1 MLGLATTRIRPLTE
15 DSFNE
20 IVELAGGKRAHP
32 DQDRRAARNADY
44 ILGDAVIELKIL
56 DDEGLSKAERQT
68 KLAALF
74 TALDP
79 DKPVRVLDRE
89 LLDLAGQRAY
99 DRAMEGPIKGAVK
112 SAKGQLVQSR
122 SEFPETKR
130 SILMLIN
137 NANTALD
144 HDEIVQMVGRRA
156 RNDTDDVDGVVV
168 AGAYLHSDGFDT
180 FALWPIDYVP
190 ISLDQPFPEYEALRD
205 AFHGYAER
213 SMTGAIING
222 LSADLT
228 KGPILDTG
236 FKFDGKMFVKPAPP
250 LGKSSDFYI
259 NGRPRLNSTGIETSP
274 IVGLTFPEFDRN
286 EWAKFRAYMPED
298 DSLGERFEDWVAE
311 REEAI
316 SRGTLL
322 KPLVPIAVTFDAW
335 ISSLNGG
342 AASRHFKP
350 VRDYAN
356 RLYQR
361 AITNV
366 IDGARDLEKTKV
378 IPSRYV
384 LAVTELIGQDQ
395 ANDVSHIFLVEEH
408 PGGGPLITALVRNA
422 QIFHLHA
429 CTLGA
434 SYAVK
439 HGVTSLR
446 WKKVMTYAWS

>member
-1 MLGLATTRIRPLTE
+1 MLGLASTRIRPLTE
-15 DSFNE
+15 ECFDE
-20 IVELAGGKRAHP
+20 IVELAGGRRAHP
-32 DQDRRAARNADY
+32 DHDRRAARNADY
-44 ILGDAVIELKIL
+44 ILGDAVLELKIL
-56 DDEGLSKAERQT
+56 DDEGLSKVERQA

-79 DKPVRVLDRE
+79 DRPVHVLDRQ
-89 LLDLAGQRAY
+89 LLDQAGQRAY
-99 DRAMEGPIKGAVK
+99 DRALEGPIKGAVK
-112 SAKGQLVQSR
+112 SAKVQLVQSR

-130 SILMLIN
+130 SILMIVN

-156 RNDTDDVDGVVV
+156 RNDTDDIDGVVV

-180 FALWPIDYVP
+180 CALWPIDYVP
-190 ISLDQPFPEYEALRD
+190 IFLDRAFPEYDALRD

-213 SMTGAIING
+213 AMTDAIIDG
-222 LSADLT
+222 LAADMT

-236 FKFDGKMFVKPAPP
+236 FEFDGRTFVKPAPP
-250 LGKSSDFYI
+250 LGESSDFYI
-259 NGRPRLNSTGIETSP
+259 NGRPRLNSTGIEASP
-274 IVGLTFPEFDRN
+274 TVGLIFPELDRN
-286 EWAKFRAYMPED
+286 EWGKFRAYMPEEVW
-298 DSLGERFEDWVAE
+298 LGERFEDWIAE

-316 SRGTLL
+316 SQGTPL
-322 KPLVPIAVTFDAW
+322 KPLVPMAVTFDGW
-335 ISSLNGG
+335 IASLDG
-342 AASRHFKP
+342 ASPPSYFRP
-350 VRDYAN
+350 VCDYAN

-366 IDGARDLEKTKV
+366 LDGAQDLEKTKV
-378 IPSRYV
+378 FPSRYV

-395 ANDVSHIFLVEEH
+395 ANDVSHIFLVEERL
-408 PGGGPLITALVRNA
+408 GGEPRMTALVRNA
-422 QIFHLHA
+422 RIFHQHA

-439 HGVTSLR
+439 HGVASLR

>member
-15 DSFNE
+15 DIFND
-20 IVELAGGKRAHP
+20 IFELAGGRRAHP
-32 DQDRRAARNADY
+32 DHDRRAARNADY

-56 DDEGLSKAERQT
+56 DDEGLSKVERQA

-79 DKPVRVLDRE
+79 DRPVYVLDCD
-89 LLDLAGQRAY
+89 LLDLAGQRVY
-99 DRAMEGPIKGAVK
+99 DRAMESPIKGAVK

-130 SILMLIN
+130 SILMLVN

-180 FALWPIDYVP
+180 LALWPIDYVP
-190 ISLDQPFPEYEALRD
+190 ISLTQTFPEYDALRN

-213 SMTGAIING
+213 AMTDAIIDG
-222 LSADLT
+222 LSPDMT

-236 FKFDGKMFVKPAPP
+236 FEFNGKTFVKPAPP
-250 LGKSSDFYI
+250 LGSSSDFYV

-274 IVGLTFPEFDRN
+274 TVALVFPELDRA
-286 EWAKFRAYMPED
+286 EWGKFRAHMPD
-298 DSLGERFEDWVAE
+298 DASLGDCFEDWLTE
-311 REEAI
+311 REEAT
-316 SRGTLL
+316 SQGTML
-322 KPLVPIAVTFDAW
+322 KPLVPMKVTFDGW
-335 ISSLNGG
+335 ISSLDGDK
-342 AASRHFKP
+342 APRRFKP

-361 AITNV
+361 AITDV
-366 IDGARDLEKTKV
+366 IDCARDLEKTNV
-378 IPSRYV
+378 ILSRYV

-395 ANDVSHIFLVEEH
+395 ANDVSHIFLIEER
-408 PGGGPLITALVRNA
+408 PNGEPRTTELVTNA
-422 QIFHLHA
+422 RIFHLHA

-446 WKKVMTYAWS
+446 WKKITAYAWS